1 MIIVLLT
8 VKLVFQKFS
17 LVAIAK
23 LKNFQWEVLTEMKST
38 FHLIPD
44 CDCQM
49 VCVGKDCEVTS

>member
-8 VKLVFQKFS
+8 VKLVYQKFS
-17 LVAIAK
+17 LVASAN

-38 FHLIPD
+38 FHLKPD
-44 CDCQM
+44 YDCQM